1 VTFTEVDLPSID
13 GVVWGAPAFSAES
26 VTIGDGDDTLVTVTN
41 TAEPAETPEEPENPM
56 EPEEPGNP
64 EEPVTPTGPEGLLAY
79 TGAASVAGIVLAAL
93 SLLAAG
99 FTTLAL
105 RRRRTGR
112 QG

>member
-1 VTFTEVDLPSID
+1 V
-13 GVVWGAPAFSAES
+13 
-26 VTIGDGDDTLVTVTN
+26 
-41 TAEPAETPEEPENPM
+41 
-56 EPEEPGNP
+56 EPGNP